1 MLLQKCYTALKIRN
15 IISKVC
21 NWQKNINDQPINTL
35 PSSSQGKTCRDLKV
49 STACV
54 TEHEMFE
61 FTSLQGLISK
71 CYGCENNFTAT
82 DQQKPNDIVIRHL

>member
-49 STACV
+49 STACIA
-54 TEHEMFE
+54 EHIHIHARINIQM
-61 FTSLQGLISK
+61 LWL
-71 CYGCENNFTAT
+71 
-82 DQQKPNDIVIRHL
+82 